1 MASLLSCSV
10 SILPRG
16 AASFNRKNTIK
27 QRNVVHKKASIVVTS
42 KLSED
47 KTKVALGQ
55 KAVAALAA
63 AMLFVSPPAFAADKV
78 ALQAKGRVF
87 AEASAAVLRAAP
99 ANDLKGA
106 LSAAT
111 EVALSVNPGKAI
123 FAVDA
128 ALEALQTASL
138 SDLAAVVK
146 AAEQATTAAIDAGL
160 LIPPNNSI
168 DDVVDAAAAAAGGVN
183 ADALSKFSKAA
194 TEAALSADGKKIGN
208 LTFAGGKL
216 GLSVGPSKIAAA
228 TAAAVDLISAL

>member
-87 AEASAAVLRAAP
+87 AEASAAVRGVLFKSLT
-99 ANDLKGA
+99 LKYT
-106 LSAAT
+106 S
-111 EVALSVNPGKAI
+111 
-123 FAVDA
+123 
-128 ALEALQTASL
+128 LE
-138 SDLAAVVK
+138 
-146 AAEQATTAAIDAGL
+146 
-160 LIPPNNSI
+160 
-168 DDVVDAAAAAAGGVN
+168 
-183 ADALSKFSKAA
+183 
-194 TEAALSADGKKIGN
+194 IGN
-208 LTFAGGKL
+208 
-216 GLSVGPSKIAAA
+216 PDSK
-228 TAAAVDLISAL
+228 SYC